1 MKRRPTQKQIS
12 FARNIIAGMPPAEAL
27 RNSLYNLEN
36 MTDASIAR
44 MANGL
49 MNEPVIADAYAKAQ
63 ADTIAGGMRA
73 REDLIAELEN
83 IAFSNLGD
91 FLKFETDTVLDSR
104 GKVRKVLLF
113 ELKHYNELTPDQ
125 LACISEISEG
135 QNGKIR
141 VKLKSASDALAQLR
155 KMHGWDAAPKAPV
168 GQDGKDVAPVVVQIT
183 RSVIDAPD
191 GE

>member
-12 FARNIIAGMPPAEAL
+12 FARNLIAGQAPAEAL

-36 MTDASIAR
+36 MTDASVAR

-49 MNEPVIADAYAKAQ
+49 LNSPVIADAYAKAQ
-63 ADTIAGGMRA
+63 ADTLAGGVRI

-113 ELKHYNELTPDQ
+113 ELKHYDELTPDQ

-155 KMHGWDAAPKAPV
+155 KLHGWDAPPKATV
-168 GQDGKDVAPVVVQIT
+168 GQDGKDVAPVLLQIT
-183 RSVIDAPD
+183 RDVV
-191 GE
+191 E